1 MRFIKAVI
9 YSNLFVALCAAALT
23 AGTFVRMGHAIDPVV
38 VLHVFG
44 VTLLA
49 YNVQRI
55 IGLQELSNR
64 TDQERWYLD
73 NRKILMVAITIGALC
88 AAISIG
94 FIGVKTLL
102 YGLPLAALSF
112 LYTVPFMGVGGK
124 SALRDLQGTKLFII
138 AIVWT
143 GVTVGMPL
151 LEADIKV
158 DDNVLLLLVQRML
171 FILAITIPFD
181 VRDMDLDDSGL
192 NTLPQAL
199 GERKAKLLAILLI
212 LAAGGLELF
221 YQVFDTSHPWDPS
234 FYLNLIFY
242 PMLIPLVWRVNRN
255 SPDLYCTGILD
266 GCMLLL
272 GFILLID

>member
-1 MRFIKAVI
+1 M
-9 YSNLFVALCAAALT
+9 T
-23 AGTFVRMGHAIDPVV
+23 AGTFIRMNHAIDLMV

-44 VTLLA
+44 VTMLA

-64 TDQERWYLD
+64 TDQVRWYLD
-73 NRKILMVAITIGALC
+73 NSKLLLVAIVIGALC
-88 AAISIG
+88 ASISIG
-94 FIGVKTLL
+94 FIEFKTLL

-112 LYTVPFMGVGGK
+112 LYTLPFMGAGGK
-124 SALRDLQGTKLFII
+124 RALRDLPGIKLFII

-143 GVTVGMPL
+143 GVTVGFPL
-151 LEADIKV
+151 LEADIEMN
-158 DDNVLLLLVQRML
+158 DNALLLLVQRML

-192 NTLPQAL
+192 KTLPQAF
-199 GERKAKLLAILLI
+199 GARQAKLLAIMLI
-212 LAAGGLELF
+212 LAAGGLEFF
-221 YQVFDTSHPWDPS
+221 YQVFDTGYPLDAS

-242 PMLIPLVWRVNRN
+242 PLLIPLVWRVNRN
-255 SPDLYCTGILD
+255 SPDVYCTGILD

-272 GFILLID
+272 GLILLID